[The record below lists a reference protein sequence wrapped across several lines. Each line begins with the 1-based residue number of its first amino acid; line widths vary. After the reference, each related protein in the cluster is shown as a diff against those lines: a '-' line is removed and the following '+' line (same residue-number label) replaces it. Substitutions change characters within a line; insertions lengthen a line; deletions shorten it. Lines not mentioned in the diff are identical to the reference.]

1 MKLVAVEDI
10 VEGMILEKD
19 VINDGGITFL
29 SKGTVLNNTHVEG
42 LGKLGFDFVYV
53 SHEEIGLNKSKDKK
67 ILFIE
72 NLNIEFENAIRVYKS
87 LYMSA
92 RLGNELNVDEAKKS
106 ISRIVKEVSSTNDVM
121 NTLRKVSVDD
131 IYTYRHSIN
140 VCVYSAMIAKWL
152 KLSNDDILEVALAG
166 LLHDIGKSKISIK
179 LINKADKLS
188 NKEYDE
194 VKQHSLYGK
203 DILKN
208 DSNVSKKIIDAV
220 YHHHEAMNGDGY
232 PTGISGNKISLF
244 ARIVAVAD
252 TYDALLSDRV
262 YRKRVSPYK
271 ALDVLK
277 DESFYRL
284 DPEICTVFIKN
295 ISDFYVGN
303 VVKLSNGKLGEV
315 ILLNKQSINRPFIKI
330 SDSYVDL
337 STDYSIDIVDVIESR
352 LS

>member
-1 MKLVAVEDI
+1 MKLVAIEDI
-10 VEGMILEKD
+10 IDGMILEKD
-19 VINDGGITFL
+19 VINDGGIIFL
-29 SKGTVLNNTHVEG
+29 SKGTVLNETHVDG

-53 SHEEIGLNKSKDKK
+53 SHEEIGLNKTTDKK
-67 ILFIE
+67 LIFIE
-72 NLNIEFENAIRVYKS
+72 NLNKEFENTIKVYKS

-92 RLGNELNVDEAKKS
+92 RLDKKLNVDEAKKT
-106 ISRIVKEVSSTNDVM
+106 INGILKAVASTNDVM
-121 NTLRKVSVDD
+121 NTMRKVSVDD

-152 KLSNDDILEVALAG
+152 KLTDSQMKEVALAG

-179 LINKADKLS
+179 IINKADSLSADEYNEIKLHT
-188 NKEYDE
+188 EF
-194 VKQHSLYGK
+194 GR

-208 DSNVSKKIIDAV
+208 DSNVPKSIVDAV
-220 YHHHEAMNGDGY
+220 HHHHESIKGGGY
-232 PTGISGNKISLF
+232 PADISGDKIGLY

-262 YRKRVSPYK
+262 YRKKVSPYK

-277 DESFYRL
+277 DESFSRL
-284 DPEICTVFIKN
+284 DPQICTVFIKN

-315 ILLNKQSINRPFIKI
+315 ILLNKHSINRPFIKTTDTYI
-330 SDSYVDL
+330 DL
-337 STDYSIDIVDVIESR
+337 STDYSIDIVDVLESR
-352 LS
+352 VT

>member
-1 MKLVAVEDI
+1 MKLVTIENI

-29 SKGTVLNNTHVEG
+29 SKGTVLNETHVDG
-42 LGKLGFDFVYV
+42 LGKLGFDFVYI
-53 SHEEIGLNKSKDKK
+53 SHEEIGLNKSTDKK
-67 ILFIE
+67 MIVIE
-72 NLNIEFENAIRVYKS
+72 NLNREFENTIRVYKS

-92 RLGNELNVDEAKKS
+92 RLDKKLDVDEAKQS
-106 ISRIVKEVSSTNDVM
+106 ISGILKAVISTNDVM
-121 NTLRKVSVDD
+121 NTMRKVTVDD

-140 VCVYSAMIAKWL
+140 VCVYCAMIAKWL
-152 KLSNDDILEVALAG
+152 KLSYEQMQEVALAG

-179 LINKADKLS
+179 ILNKMDTLTTAEFSEIKLHTEFS
-188 NKEYDE
+188 R
-194 VKQHSLYGK
+194 

-208 DSNVSKKIIDAV
+208 LSNVSKKIIDGV
-220 YHHHEAMNGDGY
+220 HHHHESISGGGY
-232 PTGISGNKISLF
+232 PIGMVGEEIGLY

-262 YRKRVSPYK
+262 YCKKISPYK

-277 DESFYRL
+277 DESFTRL

-303 VVKLSNGKLGEV
+303 LVKLSNGKLGEV
-315 ILLNKQSINRPFIKI
+315 ILLNKHSINRPFIKTTNTYI
-330 SDSYVDL
+330 DL
-337 STDYSIDIVDVIESR
+337 SADYSIDIVDVIESR
-352 LS
+352 IK